1 MLAMLKAPRDS
12 SLMDNVDGSES
23 VIAACIQR
31 FRYQAPS
38 SSESRSHI
46 SREKFWWLQ
55 CSHEDNVLDDVPE
68 IQHDSAIIDRFDA
81 IKSSDDSTDSDDMM
95 SLERDAPFP
104 RQLQKVKEKLN
115 HTSHPHTLSSSLPE
129 SSMTTNAQL
138 DVVFNLDNYA
148 ERLLVKCDML
158 LKGYSTSSTGTRNL
172 GNNRKSSIATV
183 EFDSHR
189 YHSVF
194 SKSNSK
200 ALDNEEINN
209 AIESVSENSRYDHQ
223 QLDSKTLRYSTIGN
237 QDQKVS
243 ETDFSLNQSYS
254 VDDITVSPIG
264 LSLALSAESWG
275 DLLTNR
281 KELPQQENNSRL
293 VAICSREKTAESNV
307 VIGGIVPV
315 DYSDVTAS
323 QYVPYLPSSCS
334 SDHDTTV
341 APAILKSQDTFL
353 YISSS
358 SDIGATVRAVNRMS
372 NQERDYHL
380 SNNRYENY
388 SHEHQ
393 RFNNYD
399 EETDQKVDRGN
410 DNDDSCFDNVVI
422 HVDNALTEVSSNYRA
437 DSEDIDNE
445 NDVRSHN
452 QGEDVSLVLSTSIDA
467 RSTQEDLIIVEQ
479 EFAPNRNSVDLQKPL
494 TLSPLTEAEVSPYLN
509 DALIHLLWTRLCIVR
524 SQISQ
529 DDSHEIRS

>member
-1 MLAMLKAPRDS
+1 MLPKLMPPKDS
-12 SLMDNVDGSES
+12 SLMDNFDGSES

-55 CSHEDNVLDDVPE
+55 CSHEDKVLDDVPE
-68 IQHDSAIIDRFDA
+68 IQHGSAVSDLFDA
-81 IKSSDDSTDSDDMM
+81 IKSSNDSRDSDDMM
-95 SLERDAPFP
+95 SLESDAPFP
-104 RQLQKVKEKLN
+104 RQLPKVKEMPN
-115 HTSHPHTLSSSLPE
+115 CTSHPHTLSSSLPE

-158 LKGYSTSSTGTRNL
+158 LKGYSTSSTGKRNL
-172 GNNRKSSIATV
+172 GNNRKSSMATA

-189 YHSVF
+189 HHSVL
-194 SKSNSK
+194 SKPNSK
-200 ALDNEEINN
+200 ALDNEEIND
-209 AIESVSENSRYDHQ
+209 AIEGISENSRYDHQ
-223 QLDSKTLRYSTIGN
+223 QLDSKTSRYSTIGN
-237 QDQKVS
+237 QDQKAS

-281 KELPQQENNSRL
+281 KELPQQESNLPS
-293 VAICSREKTAESNV
+293 VAICSRDETAESNV

-315 DYSDVTAS
+315 DYSDETPS

-334 SDHDTTV
+334 LDHDTTV
-341 APAILKSQDTFL
+341 VPAILKSQDTFL
-353 YISSS
+353 YVSSS

-372 NQERDYHL
+372 IQEKDYHL

-388 SHEHQ
+388 AHEHQ
-393 RFNNYD
+393 RFDNYD
-399 EETDQKVDRGN
+399 QETDQKVDRGD
-410 DNDDSCFDNVVI
+410 DNDDSCFDNAEI
-422 HVDNALTEVSSNYRA
+422 HVDHASTEFSSNYRA
-437 DSEDIDNE
+437 DSEDIDEE

-452 QGEDVSLVLSTSIDA
+452 QGEDISFVLSTSIDA
-467 RSTQEDLIIVEQ
+467 RLTRENLMIAEQ
-479 EFAPNRNSVDLQKPL
+479 EFAPNRNPEDLQKPP
-494 TLSPLTEAEVSPYLN
+494 TLRPLTEAEVSPYFN

-524 SQISQ
+524 SQLSQ
-529 DDSHEIRS
+529 DDSHGISS